1 MFIFYIMDG
10 GHLSL
15 STKIIVEQPIE
26 LFLFSV
32 EKFIRNKILNSV
44 VGVLLFFLKLP
55 VTRKVKVCRVVGVLY
70 KTFVGCHV
78 DIALST
84 IFLTSSRYSLIRS
97 YFLTAK
103 IRVFSTK
110 KSKFSVSGLFF
121 SKTTPFLS

>member
-44 VGVLLFFLKLP
+44 VGVLFLFLKLP
-55 VTRKVKVCRVVGVLY
+55 MTRKVQVCRVVGVLY
-70 KTFVGCHV
+70 KTFVGCHA
-78 DIALST
+78 IRKPE
-84 IFLTSSRYSLIRS
+84 ISRYR
-97 YFLTAK
+97 
-103 IRVFSTK
+103 
-110 KSKFSVSGLFF
+110 
-121 SKTTPFLS
+121 P